1 MARPQ
6 REVASFDG
14 VDEGIF
20 DGAEGFCAEVLCES
34 AFGCI
39 TEMNAVGLAWMGTCQ

>member
-20 DGAEGFCAEVLCES
+20 DGAEGCRVEV
-34 AFGCI
+34 FGEFVFDGVI
-39 TEMNAVGLAWMGTCQ
+39 AKNAVGFVWVETC